1 MPRANSPNES
11 RLKLETVAGT
21 GQSAYTITAEKP
33 VVIGRAVESDI
44 CLLHEGV
51 SRRHAMVQFKHV
63 SRTGSGAGGRWFIA
77 DLGSSGGT
85 FVSGVKLASQ
95 NPIALADGDLIRI
108 GPWVFRAL
116 LEGYKTG
123 LPGSAAG
130 SAALRT
136 IATMA
141 DDRGTAVTTSLS
153 DRRLN
158 QIIDA
163 TSRLMEASDSAA
175 MARIVL
181 DAAIAG
187 TGFARAAV
195 LSCPDAHG
203 NVAFEHAT
211 AGPDASISRSL
222 VLEAAQGRV
231 AVLEAK
237 GPGSGVVTDRTIGEL
252 KIHSAVCAPITVGS
266 TVASLLYLD
275 ARGAESRVHSDAS
288 GYCAALAR
296 VYGMA
301 IAGHMRAELEL
312 RRATLEQDLSAAREA
327 QKLIMPP
334 PDGQIGRLRYS
345 VRSVPGRLVA
355 GDLFDVIDL
364 GEERVAVVIG
374 DVSGDGAGSA
384 ILMASTQAYLHAA
397 IRRGTPLDI
406 AMREV
411 NLYVCQHAPLDRFVS
426 AWIGLFDLQRM
437 TLAMVDAGHGHW
449 AHRSANSDSITQ
461 TGADLAGIP
470 LGIDPDRPYTLTQMP
485 LALGDRII
493 LYSDGLVE
501 QSAPSGEEFGITRI
515 HEQLR
520 LGTTAEHHVDTL
532 MRLVQQHAQR
542 PFLDDDTTVAGVQI
556 DS

>member
-1 MPRANSPNES
+1 MPRANSPHED
-11 RLKLETVAGT
+11 RLKLETVAGPD
-21 GQSAYTITAEKP
+21 QSSCTITPEKP
-33 VVIGRAVESDI
+33 IVIGRAVESDI

-85 FVSGVKLASQ
+85 FVSGVKLAAQ
-95 NPIALADGDLIRI
+95 NPIALADADLIRI
-108 GPWVFRAL
+108 GPWVFRVV
-116 LEGYKTG
+116 LEGHKTG

-130 SAALRT
+130 SGALRT
-136 IATMA
+136 MVTMA
-141 DDRGTAVTTSLS
+141 DDRGTAVTASLS

-163 TSRLMEASDSAA
+163 TSRLMEAGDSAT
-175 MARIVL
+175 MARVVL

-195 LSCPDAHG
+195 LSCPDAQG
-203 NVAFEHAT
+203 NVAFEHST
-211 AGPDASISRSL
+211 AWSDASISRSL
-222 VLEAAQGRV
+222 VVEAAQGRV
-231 AVLEAK
+231 AVLEAR
-237 GPGSGVVTDRTIGEL
+237 GPGSGVVTERTIGEL
-252 KIHSAVCAPITVGS
+252 KIHSAVCAPVTVGS
-266 TVASLLYLD
+266 TVAALLYLD
-275 ARGAESRVHSDAS
+275 ARGGESRVQSDAS

-334 PDGQIGRLRYS
+334 PDGQIGCLRYS

-364 GEERVAVVIG
+364 GEDRIAVVIG
-374 DVSGDGAGSA
+374 DVSGEGAGSA

-411 NLYVCQHAPLDRFVS
+411 NHYVCQHAPLDRFVS
-426 AWIGLFDLQRM
+426 AWIGLFDLKHM
-437 TLAMVDAGHGHW
+437 TLTVVDAGHGHW
-449 AHRSANSDSITQ
+449 ALRAASSGSITQ

-470 LGIDPDRPYTLTQMP
+470 LGIDPDRPYILTQMP
-485 LALGDRII
+485 LARGDRII

-501 QSAPSGEEFGITRI
+501 QTAPSGEEFGMSRI

-520 LGTTAEHHVDTL
+520 LATTAEHVADTL